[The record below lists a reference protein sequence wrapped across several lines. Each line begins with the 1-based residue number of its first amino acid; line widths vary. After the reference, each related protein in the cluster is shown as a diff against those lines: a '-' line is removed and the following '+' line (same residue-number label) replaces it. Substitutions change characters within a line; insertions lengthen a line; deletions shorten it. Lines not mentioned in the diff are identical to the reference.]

1 MVISFTNQKGG
12 VGKSTLAFNLG
23 TYSAKRTS
31 TLLID
36 LDPQG
41 TVSKLLTDSE
51 DESKSSA
58 KIFRGVNPLKLIEST
73 IIDNLEIIK
82 GTLDLER
89 EMATRNI
96 GVLQSAIDKLERT
109 YGVIIIDTRPS
120 VDTAFTS
127 AIKAANTA
135 VVPIVP
141 EVSSL
146 YDLPN
151 MMRLISEANTNA
163 QIKFVIN
170 NMDRRIKSHGII
182 STTIQNKLNIHLPVI
197 HSSAAIKNSMMKRM
211 SVFEYAPYNRIS
223 RELTVLFDK
232 LLKEENE

>member
-23 TYSAKRTS
+23 AYAAKRTS

-41 TVSKLLTDSE
+41 TVSKLLTDNE
-51 DESKSSA
+51 DEAKSSA
-58 KIFRGVNPLKLIEST
+58 KIFRGVNPLELIEPT

-89 EMATRNI
+89 EMTTRNI
-96 GVLQSAIDKLERT
+96 GVLQSAIDKLKRT
-109 YGVIIIDTRPS
+109 YKVIIIDTRPS

-127 AIKAANTA
+127 AVKASNIA

-151 MMRLISEANTNA
+151 MMRLISSASANA
-163 QIKFVIN
+163 EIKFVIN
-170 NMDRRIKSHGII
+170 NMDNRIKSHGII
-182 STTIQNKLNIHLPVI
+182 STTIQNRLNINLPVI

-211 SVFEYAPYNRIS
+211 PVFEYAPYDRVS
-223 RELTVLFDK
+223 RELTTLFEK
-232 LLKEENE
+232 LLKEEVA